1 MMKISRLLLLPVLA
15 LAVVVAAGCGGSE
28 SASVPADAVAVVDGA
43 PIAKTAL
50 DDLMGRAK
58 ITYKEQSRTF
68 PKAGT
73 TEYQSLQQQ
82 AVAFLV
88 KREEYD
94 VEAAALDVK
103 VTDKQISDRMDEI
116 QKQYYENDPKK
127 FAAQVKKLGFTDAT
141 LKAELRANLVSDGLF
156 EAVTKDVKV
165 ADADLKKYYDENKAT
180 YTTPESRDVRH
191 ILVAKKDLALQIRQQ
206 LVDGADFAA
215 LAKKYSTDPGS
226 KDLGGKYTVTKG
238 QTVPPFEKASF
249 TLETNAIS
257 QPVKTQFGYHI
268 IQPTADLKKASITP
282 FASVKKQISTQ
293 LLDTKKQEAMV
304 KWDEDLAKK
313 YEDKVSYADGYAPP
327 AAATTPTSTAD
338 ES

>member
-1 MMKISRLLLLPVLA
+1 MMKISRLLLLPVVALA
-15 LAVVVAAGCGGSE
+15 LVAAGCGGGE
-28 SASVPADAVAVVDGA
+28 PDVPANAVAVVDGTT
-43 PIAKTAL
+43 IAKSSL
-50 DDLMGRAK
+50 DELMSRAK

-88 KREEYD
+88 KRAEYD
-94 VEAAALDVK
+94 KEAAALDVT
-103 VTDKQISDRMDEI
+103 VTDAQIQKRMDEI
-116 QKQYYENDPKK
+116 KKQYYDNDQKK
-127 FAAQVKKLGFTDAT
+127 FETQVKKLGFTDES
-141 LKAELRANLVSDGLF
+141 LRAELRANLVSDGLF
-156 EAVTKDVKV
+156 DAVTKDVKV
-165 ADADLKKYYDENKAT
+165 SDADLKKYYEENKAT

-191 ILVAKKDLALQIRQQ
+191 ILVAKKDLALDIRAQ
-206 LVDGADFAA
+206 LVGGADFAA

-249 TLETNAIS
+249 TLKTDEIS
-257 QPVKTQFGYHI
+257 QPVKTQFGFHI
-268 IQPTADLKKASITP
+268 IQPTSDLKKAAVTP

-304 KWDEDLAKK
+304 KWDEELSGTYEGKLA
-313 YEDKVSYADGYAPP
+313 YADGYAPP
-327 AAATTPTSTAD
+327 EAATTPTTTAD